1 MLSKVIAIAQQKGG
15 TGKTTLA
22 VHLALAFIKYHNLKV
37 AIIDTDPQGSL
48 GKWFMIRTEKKIS
61 NDNLTFKTASLWGA
75 QYESKT
81 LKNDNDI
88 VIIDTPPKIES
99 DARPSIEAADLVL
112 IPMAASHV
120 DFWATGAIVEIA
132 KKANKKILI
141 QINRSNQR
149 SKLITKTNDFIK
161 SLNFKTASLWGAQ
174 YESKILK
181 KDHDVI
187 IIDTPPKIESDARPS
202 IEAADLV
209 LIPVTPSHVDFW
221 ATEAI
226 VEIAKKAN
234 KKILIQINRA
244 NQRSKLISK
253 TNEYIKSINVSSTNT
268 IIGNRQIYAS
278 SMGEGKTAVEKQKK
292 SNAVEE
298 MKKLSDQILEE
309 LK

>member
-1 MLSKVIAIAQQKGG
+1 MLSKVITICQQKGG

-22 VHLALAFIKYHNLKV
+22 VHLALAFIKYHNFKV

-48 GKWFMIRTEKKIS
+48 GKWYMVRSEKKILNES
-61 NDNLTFKTASLWGA
+61 LNFKTASLWGA
-75 QYESKT
+75 QYESKI
-81 LKNDNDI
+81 LKKDHDI
-88 VIIDTPPKIES
+88 IIIDTPPKIES

-112 IPMAASHV
+112 IPM
-120 DFWATGAIVEIA
+120 
-132 KKANKKILI
+132 
-141 QINRSNQR
+141 
-149 SKLITKTNDFIK
+149 
-161 SLNFKTASLWGAQ
+161 
-174 YESKILK
+174 
-181 KDHDVI
+181 
-187 IIDTPPKIESDARPS
+187 
-202 IEAADLV
+202 
-209 LIPVTPSHVDFW
+209 TPSHVDFW

>member
-1 MLSKVIAIAQQKGG
+1 MLSKVITISQQKGG

-22 VHLALAFIKYHNLKV
+22 VHLALAFIKYHNLKI

-48 GKWFMIRTEKKIS
+48 GKWFMIREEKKLS

-75 QYESKT
+75 QYESKA
-81 LKNDNDI
+81 LKKDHDI

-99 DARPSIEAADLVL
+99 DARPSIESADLVL

-149 SKLITKTNDFIK
+149 SKLISKTNDFIK
-161 SLNFKTASLWGAQ
+161 SLNLS
-174 YESKILK
+174 
-181 KDHDVI
+181 
-187 IIDTPPKIESDARPS
+187 
-202 IEAADLV
+202 
-209 LIPVTPSHVDFW
+209 
-221 ATEAI
+221 AT
-226 VEIAKKAN
+226 K
-234 KKILIQINRA
+234 
-244 NQRSKLISK
+244 
-253 TNEYIKSINVSSTNT
+253 T
-268 IIGNRQIYAS
+268 IIGNRQIYAA

-298 MKKLSDQILEE
+298 IKQLSEQVLAEV
-309 LK
+309 K

>member
-1 MLSKVIAIAQQKGG
+1 MLSKVITISQQKGG
-15 TGKTTLA
+15 SGKTTLA

-75 QYESKT
+75 QYEAKT
-81 LKNDNDI
+81 LKNDHDI

-99 DARPSIEAADLVL
+99 DARPSIESADLVL
-112 IPMAASHV
+112 IPIAASHV

-149 SKLITKTNDFIK
+149 SKLISKTNDFIK
-161 SLNFKTASLWGAQ
+161 SLNLS
-174 YESKILK
+174 
-181 KDHDVI
+181 
-187 IIDTPPKIESDARPS
+187 
-202 IEAADLV
+202 
-209 LIPVTPSHVDFW
+209 
-221 ATEAI
+221 AT
-226 VEIAKKAN
+226 K
-234 KKILIQINRA
+234 
-244 NQRSKLISK
+244 
-253 TNEYIKSINVSSTNT
+253 T
-268 IIGNRQIYAS
+268 IIGNRQIFAA

-298 MKKLSDQILEE
+298 IKQLSEQILSEV
-309 LK
+309 K

>member
-1 MLSKVIAIAQQKGG
+1 MLSKVITISQQKGG

-48 GKWFMIRTEKKIS
+48 GKWFVIRSEKKVS

-99 DARPSIEAADLVL
+99 DARPSIEASDLVI
-112 IPMAASHV
+112 IPM
-120 DFWATGAIVEIA
+120 
-132 KKANKKILI
+132 
-141 QINRSNQR
+141 
-149 SKLITKTNDFIK
+149 
-161 SLNFKTASLWGAQ
+161 
-174 YESKILK
+174 
-181 KDHDVI
+181 
-187 IIDTPPKIESDARPS
+187 
-202 IEAADLV
+202 
-209 LIPVTPSHVDFW
+209 TPSHVDFW

-226 VEIAKKAN
+226 IEIAKKAK

-244 NQRSKLISK
+244 NRRSKLISK
-253 TNEYIKSINVSSTNT
+253 TNEYINSINVSATKT
-268 IIGNRQIYAS
+268 IIGHRQIYAS

-292 SNAVEE
+292 GNAVEE
-298 MKKLSDQILEE
+298 IKELSGQILLE

>member
-1 MLSKVIAIAQQKGG
+1 MLSKVITISQQKGG

-48 GKWFMIRTEKKIS
+48 GKWFMIREEKKLL

-75 QYESKT
+75 QYESKS
-81 LKNDNDI
+81 LKKDNDI

-99 DARPSIEAADLVL
+99 DARPSIESADLVL

-141 QINRSNQR
+141 QINRSSQR
-149 SKLITKTNDFIK
+149 SKLISKTNDFIK
-161 SLNFKTASLWGAQ
+161 SLNLS
-174 YESKILK
+174 
-181 KDHDVI
+181 
-187 IIDTPPKIESDARPS
+187 
-202 IEAADLV
+202 
-209 LIPVTPSHVDFW
+209 
-221 ATEAI
+221 AT
-226 VEIAKKAN
+226 K
-234 KKILIQINRA
+234 
-244 NQRSKLISK
+244 
-253 TNEYIKSINVSSTNT
+253 T
-268 IIGNRQIYAS
+268 IIGNRQIFAS

-298 MKKLSDQILEE
+298 IKNLSEQILLEI
-309 LK
+309 K

>member
-1 MLSKVIAIAQQKGG
+1 MLSKVITISQQKGG

-48 GKWFMIRTEKKIS
+48 GKWFMIRTEKKNS
-61 NDNLTFKTASLWGA
+61 DDNLTFKTASLWGA

-81 LKNDNDI
+81 LKKDHDI

-99 DARPSIEAADLVL
+99 DARPAIEAADLVL
-112 IPMAASHV
+112 IPMSASHV
-120 DFWATGAIVEIA
+120 DFWATGAIVDIA

-161 SLNFKTASLWGAQ
+161 SL
-174 YESKILK
+174 
-181 KDHDVI
+181 
-187 IIDTPPKIESDARPS
+187 
-202 IEAADLV
+202 DL
-209 LIPVTPSHVDFW
+209 L
-221 ATEAI
+221 
-226 VEIAKKAN
+226 
-234 KKILIQINRA
+234 
-244 NQRSKLISK
+244 
-253 TNEYIKSINVSSTNT
+253 STNT

-292 SNAVEE
+292 GNAVEE
-298 MKKLSDQILEE
+298 IKNLSEQILSEV
-309 LK
+309 KQ